1 MKNIFVI
8 VLRYLVPLEDIDPHR
23 RKHLEFLDE
32 HYKAGRFI
40 ASGRQVPASGGVI
53 LARGNNRN
61 ELEGLIKDDPF
72 AIHGLAEYQI
82 FEFMP
87 NKYSKEFEGVM
98 LHDK

>member
-8 VLRYLVPLEDIDPHR
+8 VLRYLVPIEDIDPHR
-23 RKHLEFLDE
+23 PKHLEFLDE

-53 LARGNNRN
+53 LARGSSRKEIEDITKN
-61 ELEGLIKDDPF
+61 DPF
-72 AIHGLAEYQI
+72 AIHSLAEYQI
-82 FEFMP
+82 FEFVP